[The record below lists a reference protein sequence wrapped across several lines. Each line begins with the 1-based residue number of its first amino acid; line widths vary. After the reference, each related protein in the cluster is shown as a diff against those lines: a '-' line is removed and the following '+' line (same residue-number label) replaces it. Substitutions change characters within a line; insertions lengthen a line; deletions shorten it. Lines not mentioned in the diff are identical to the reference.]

1 MIAPTYVIEPDVAN
15 EFLRLTL
22 TGDWDVAIAQRF
34 AADVTRTLRE
44 MMGQGARPGHLR
56 TLIDMRRKNL
66 LPQNAAAEFAK
77 MVRPDSPSKRIAM
90 LVSGAI
96 HRLQAKRM
104 SGDRHQIFES
114 EEEAMAWLMDPS
126 APSLIIGVPAASA
139 G

>member
-1 MIAPTYVIEPDVAN
+1 MIAPTYSIEPDAAN

-34 AADVTRTLRE
+34 GADVTRTLRK
-44 MMGQGARPGHLR
+44 MIGQGVRPGHLR

-90 LVSGAI
+90 LVSGAV

-104 SGDRHQIFES
+104 SGDRHQIFEL
-114 EEEAMAWLMDPS
+114 EEAAMAWLKDPS
-126 APSLIIGVPAASA
+126 APPKMFDVPAASA

>member
-1 MIAPTYVIEPDVAN
+1 MIAPTYVIEPDAAN

-22 TGDWDVAIAQRF
+22 TGDWDVVIAQRF
-34 AADVTRTLRE
+34 TTDVTRTLRE
-44 MMGQGARPGHLR
+44 MIGQGARPGHLR

-104 SGDRHQIFES
+104 SSEWHRIFES
-114 EEEAMAWLMDPS
+114 EEAAMTWLMDPS
-126 APSLIIGVPAASA
+126 APPKTFGMPAASA

>member
-1 MIAPTYVIEPDVAN
+1 MIAPTYFIEPDAAN

-22 TGDWDVAIAQRF
+22 TGDWDVAISQRF
-34 AADVTRTLRE
+34 AADVARTLRE
-44 MMGQGARPGHLR
+44 MIGQGARPGHLR
-56 TLIDMRRKNL
+56 TLIDMRRKSL

-96 HRLQAKRM
+96 HRLQARRM
-104 SGDRHQIFES
+104 SGERHQVFGS
-114 EEEAMAWLMDPS
+114 EEAAMAWLMDPS
-126 APSLIIGVPAASA
+126 APPRVFDMAAASA